1 VLPGKPRARVHCAPV
16 AKTPKAS
23 VWVTTAEVAQAV
35 GVSEVTIRRWAQR
48 GVLPAYEVH
57 HGGRRGHAA
66 MWPAHAPQQARWV
79 LEQLE
84 ARRSWEDIVEALA
97 AGEFKGSGAD

>member
-1 VLPGKPRARVHCAPV
+1 M

-23 VWVTTAEVAQAV
+23 AWVATAEVARAA

-79 LEQLE
+79 LEQLD
-84 ARRSWEDIVEALA
+84 ARRSWEDIVAALQ
-97 AGEFKGSGAD
+97 AGEFKVPAGT

>member
-1 VLPGKPRARVHCAPV
+1 VEARWAGTLRAV
-16 AKTPKAS
+16 AKTSKAGS
-23 VWVTTAEVAQAV
+23 WVTTADVARAA

-48 GVLPAYEVH
+48 GVLPKYEVH

-66 MWPAHAPQQARWV
+66 MWPPHAPQQAAWV

-84 ARRSWEDIVEALA
+84 ARRSWEDIVAALDS
-97 AGEFKGSGAD
+97 GEFKIPPQ

>member
-1 VLPGKPRARVHCAPV
+1 V

-23 VWVTTAEVAQAV
+23 SWVTTADVARAA

-48 GVLPAYEVH
+48 GVLPPYEVH

-66 MWPAHAPQQARWV
+66 MWPPHAPKQAAWV

-84 ARRSWEDIVEALA
+84 ARRSWEDIVAALA
-97 AGEFKGSGAD
+97 AGEFAEGR